1 MDTWKA
7 VDEEGNLAFIRGT
20 RLLHEITGE
29 KEYLEDLES
38 GACYEYLWRYGFRAR
53 PEYAP
58 VNSGWNACGGSV
70 TSISNPHIHPM
81 GVIADDDLR
90 YLADQPGDEYH
101 RSRADDSTAWLMQN
115 LECYPEKTGY
125 GRYGVVSERW
135 CPSDGLVTERYSD
148 GTPYGSW
155 FTYNMW
161 SAANILEALTDIIG
175 KEV

>member
-1 MDTWKA
+1 
-7 VDEEGNLAFIRGT
+7 
-20 RLLHEITGE
+20 
-29 KEYLEDLES
+29 
-38 GACYEYLWRYGFRAR
+38 
-53 PEYAP
+53 
-58 VNSGWNACGGSV
+58 
-70 TSISNPHIHPM
+70 M

-90 YLADQPGDEYH
+90 YLADQTGDEYH

-148 GTPYGSW
+148 GTPYSSW

-161 SAANILEALTDIIG
+161 LGCQYPRGPDRHYRQRSVRRLERNQKGLG
-175 KEV
+175 L